1 MIYYLPKTNFR
12 TIHCNQTIFGPYPRV
27 SGLYEYGNTNYQDLY
42 EYENTNYCIIR
53 FQLSDLSWSRNVPYQ
68 TYNLS
73 CINFRESLSMI
84 KWCYYSKGIR
94 ILKFQDLFIHYIRL
108 LQSYSVMYQ
117 INYDDIKNSLS
128 LISHEIY
135 RILRILSYNNF
146 ILKFIE
152 ECR

>member
-1 MIYYLPKTNFR
+1 MIYYLPRTNFR
-12 TIHCNQTIFGPYPRV
+12 AINCNQTIFGPIPQSLRPIR
-27 SGLYEYGNTNYQDLY
+27 LWKYQLSDLY
-42 EYENTNYCIIR
+42 EYENTNYCIIW

-135 RILRILSYNNF
+135 RILRILSYKNF